1 MITTTD
7 QAGTPPQ
14 QNFGKGKDGRKPA
27 GSKTLQLFLPM
38 PLYFHVQAQAAL
50 SHLDVRQYVGRF
62 LEEAFPLPPS
72 DQATLSLP
80 STCPPDGAGRDSSS
94 R

>member
-1 MITTTD
+1 MNTPTD
-7 QAGTPPQ
+7 HAETPPQ

-50 SHLDVRQYVGRF
+50 SQLDVRQYVGRF
-62 LEEAFPLPPS
+62 LEEAFPFNPP
-72 DQATLSLP
+72 LSSP
-80 STCPPDGAGRDSSS
+80 STCPPEGAGRVSNS